1 MKIDENR
8 VIIALSKIYLITSV
22 LMRRPIFSSI
32 LVTLAVIIA
41 TITAE
46 ESVVD
51 ASATKE
57 QCDSNGEDNAT
68 CTYKQLHSN
77 DFTPSNPVKSETKTN
92 IDQDVPINTDD
103 NNNNKKQDLQNDAP
117 LILPF
122 P

>member
-68 CTYKQLHSN
+68 CTYKQRHSN
-77 DFTPSNPVKSETKTN
+77 DFTLSNPVKSETKTN

>member
-1 MKIDENR
+1 M
-8 VIIALSKIYLITSV
+8 A
-22 LMRRPIFSSI
+22 
-32 LVTLAVIIA
+32 AVIIA

-46 ESVVD
+46 ESMAD
-51 ASATKE
+51 ACATKE

-68 CTYKQLHSN
+68 CTYNQRHSN
-77 DFTPSNPVKSETKTN
+77 DFTLSNPVKSETKIN
-92 IDQDVPINTDD
+92 IDQDVPMNTGD

>member
-1 MKIDENR
+1 M
-8 VIIALSKIYLITSV
+8 
-22 LMRRPIFSSI
+22 
-32 LVTLAVIIA
+32 LVTLAAVIIA

-46 ESVVD
+46 ESMAD

-68 CTYKQLHSN
+68 CTYKQRHSN
-77 DFTPSNPVKSETKTN
+77 DFTLSNPVKSETKIN
-92 IDQDVPINTDD
+92 IDQDVPMNTGD

>member
-1 MKIDENR
+1 M
-8 VIIALSKIYLITSV
+8 A
-22 LMRRPIFSSI
+22 
-32 LVTLAVIIA
+32 AVIIA

-92 IDQDVPINTDD
+92 IDQDVPMNTDD
-103 NNNNKKQDLQNDAP
+103 NNDNRKQDLQKDVP

>member
-8 VIIALSKIYLITSV
+8 VIIALSKIYLIISV

-68 CTYKQLHSN
+68 CTYKQRHSN
-77 DFTPSNPVKSETKTN
+77 DFTLSNPVKSETKTN

>member
-1 MKIDENR
+1 M
-8 VIIALSKIYLITSV
+8 
-22 LMRRPIFSSI
+22 
-32 LVTLAVIIA
+32 LVTLAAVIIA

-46 ESVVD
+46 ESMAD

-68 CTYKQLHSN
+68 CTYKQRHSN
-77 DFTPSNPVKSETKTN
+77 DFTLSNPVKSEIKIN
-92 IDQDVPINTDD
+92 IDQDVPMNTGD
-103 NNNNKKQDLQNDAP
+103 NDNNKKQDLQNDAP